1 LKLPHDIPEEAA
13 RFMGEK
19 IVYKSYRDM
28 PINAMTVDDMM
39 WNFTG
44 SWRNVRPYYE
54 FKTSPCKIGCPA
66 GEDIQRYIFLIMEE
80 RYEEAWSTIIETNP
94 MPAVTGR
101 VCFHP
106 CMEKCTRKDF
116 DQAINIPGIERAL
129 GDMGLENRGWMNRVD
144 ASREKKIAVVGG
156 GPAGLSCAFFLA
168 RSGYPVTI
176 FEADKAL
183 GGVLRWGIPEYRLPN
198 EILDQAVRAI
208 LDSGPIAVE
217 ANRTVGKDVDPARLV
232 EEFDAVFL
240 GVGLMRS
247 RNLGVEGE
255 DADGVEPG
263 LEFLHRVNGGE
274 RTDPGRRVVVV
285 GGGNTAMDVA
295 RCARR
300 AGSDV
305 TVVYRRTMNEMPAI
319 ADEVEE
325 AEREGVQFRYL
336 AAPKEL
342 VRNGDRLASVVFQEM
357 ELGEP
362 DESGRR
368 RPVPIEGK
376 LFTMEV
382 DTLFT
387 AIGEQADLGPF
398 ETIVDCEW
406 NLVKTSG
413 AFGQTS
419 NPKVFAGGDAV
430 TGAASVV
437 EAIAAG
443 REAAGRIERILCG
456 VDDPVVEEL
465 RVVGIEDINTAY
477 FNRSKRTLLPR
488 IPAGEAVAGFK
499 EIYTGF
505 DSELLRREADRCFSC
520 GVCNFCDNCWVFC
533 PDVAIKRLENEYEI
547 NYDYCKGCL
556 VCVTECPRGCFSTRE
571 EG

>member
-1 LKLPHDIPEEAA
+1 
-13 RFMGEK
+13 MGEK
-19 IVYKSYRDM
+19 IVFKSYKEM
-28 PINAMTVDDMM
+28 PINAMTVADMT
-39 WNFTG
+39 WNLTG
-44 SWRNVRPYYE
+44 SWRNVRPYYD
-54 FKTSPCKIGCPA
+54 FKLSPCRVGCPA
-66 GEDIQRYIFLIMEE
+66 GEDIQRYIYLATEE
-80 RYEEAWSTIIETNP
+80 RYEEAWRTIIETNP

-116 DQAINIPGIERAL
+116 DQAINIPAIERAL
-129 GDMGLENRGWMNRVD
+129 GDMGLENGGWLERVD
-144 ASREKKIAVVGG
+144 ASESKRVAVVGG

-168 RSGYPVTI
+168 RKGYPVTL
-176 FEADKAL
+176 FEAERAL

-198 EILDQAVRAI
+198 DVLDKVVHAI
-208 LDSGPIAVE
+208 LESGPIAVK
-217 ANRTVGKDVDPARLV
+217 ANTAVGRDIDVQKLL
-232 EEFDAVFL
+232 EEYDAVFI
-240 GVGLMRS
+240 GIGLTRS
-247 RNLGVEGE
+247 RALGIEGE
-255 DADGVEPG
+255 EGGGVEPG
-263 LEFLHRVNGGE
+263 LEFLRRTNSGE

-300 AGSDV
+300 AGSEV

-336 AAPKEL
+336 AAPTGI
-342 VRNGDRLASVVFQEM
+342 VRDGSRLSSVVFQEM

-376 LFTMEV
+376 TFTMDV

-387 AIGEQADLGPF
+387 AIGEQADLEPF
-398 ETIVDCEW
+398 DQTVDCEW
-406 NLVKTSG
+406 DLVKTTG
-413 AFGQTS
+413 GCGETS
-419 NPKVFAGGDAV
+419 HPKVFAGGDV
-430 TGAASVV
+430 TTGAASVV

-443 REAAGRIERILCG
+443 REAAGRIARIFTGAPGPADEERH
-456 VDDPVVEEL
+456 
-465 RVVGIEDINTAY
+465 VVGIEDINTVY
-477 FNRSKRTLLPR
+477 FTHSKRTLPPR
-488 IPAGEAVAGFK
+488 IPAGEAVGGFQEIYAGF
-499 EIYTGF
+499 
-505 DSELLRREADRCFSC
+505 DRELLHRETDRCFSC

-533 PDVAIKRLENEYEI
+533 PDVAIIRKDDEYEI

-556 VCVTECPRGCFSTRE
+556 VCVTECPRSCISTRE
-571 EG
+571 EGK